1 MSDRNSAAES
11 LRALLSCRLDR
22 SKDLLVN
29 AVQDEEDLQTFVTP
43 ATSSY
48 EIDVVVLALRQ
59 EGKFPLHCVDAAQHT
74 APDPC
79 VQGTEYRVRN
89 AVD

>member
-1 MSDRNSAAES
+1 MSDRNGAAES
-11 LRALLSCRLDR
+11 LGAFLCCRLDR

-29 AVQDEEDLQTFVTP
+29 AVQDKENLQAFVTP

-59 EGKFPLHCVDAAQHT
+59 KGKFALHCVGAA
-74 APDPC
+74 
-79 VQGTEYRVRN
+79 
-89 AVD
+89 